1 MPRPKKTAPDAGST
15 KRVTLKD
22 VALAAG
28 LHVMTVSDALSGKR
42 SVAPA
47 TRERVKSIARE
58 LNYIPNPMAKA
69 LSTGRSSLI
78 AVMSGSLHEVYYAN
92 AVAYLEKNLSG
103 DRYAPIVVRRP
114 GKLEELLRSTGGTV
128 VDGVIAVDLLSPSN
142 YEKEVE
148 GFLKQL
154 SVPCVCIGSFPHP
167 VVDYVLIDL
176 SEAVFAA
183 LQIMLGTGRQRI
195 AYLVTSVDLANPV
208 ESRARAYISAMQQAG
223 REVEIINVDTD
234 VLTEVEP
241 QLKLYIER
249 NGAPDALLCQN
260 DEAAMCAYRALHD
273 SGLRVPDDV
282 LLVGC
287 DGQLHMKYF
296 ETPLSTILQPLEDTC
311 NLAWKFLKNRIAAPS
326 LPQQRAVLEGELIV
340 RESLLRKLNPQRER
354 DRPVAPS
361 ATASGS
367 FYPGRAET

>member
-1 MPRPKKTAPDAGST
+1 MPRPKKSDSDST
-15 KRVTLKD
+15 TSKRVTLKD
-22 VALAAG
+22 IANAAG
-28 LHVMTVSDALSGKR
+28 LHVMTVSDALGDKR
-42 SVAPA
+42 VVAPA
-47 TRERVKSIARE
+47 TRERVKRIARE
-58 LNYIPNPMAKA
+58 LNYIPNPLAKA

-92 AVAYLEKNLSG
+92 AVAYLEKNLSS
-103 DRYAPIVVRRP
+103 DRYAPIVLRRP
-114 GKLEELLRSTGGTV
+114 GKLEELLSSTGGTV
-128 VDGVIAVDLLSPSN
+128 VDGVVAVDLLSPSN

-148 GFLKQL
+148 GFLNQL

-183 LQIMLGTGRQRI
+183 LQIMLGAGCQRI
-195 AYLVTSVDLANPV
+195 AYLATSVDLADPL

-223 REVEIINVDTD
+223 REVEIINVNTD

-249 NGAPDALLCQN
+249 NGCPDALLCQN
-260 DEAAMCAYRALHD
+260 DETAMCAYRALHD

-296 ETPLSTILQPLEDTC
+296 DTPLSTVLQPLEDTC
-311 NLAWKFLKNRIAAPS
+311 NLAWKFLKNRIADPS
-326 LPQQRAVLEGELIV
+326 LPQQRAILEGELIV
-340 RESLLRKLNPQRER
+340 RESLLKKSSPQRER
-354 DRPVAPS
+354 NLAPS

-367 FYPGRAET
+367 FYPGHVEA